1 MGSLDLGLSTF
12 IALSLTPLPPSH
24 SPTLADSH
32 SSPPLDSPSQ
42 FLPQDKVTEFATMS
56 PVQLLEATE
65 KAIGDST
72 LHRLHQSLVD
82 LKKTYN
88 EDKQVTSPLT

>member
-1 MGSLDLGLSTF
+1 
-12 IALSLTPLPPSH
+12 
-24 SPTLADSH
+24 
-32 SSPPLDSPSQ
+32 
-42 FLPQDKVTEFATMS
+42 MS